1 MCLLDSN
8 TVDVVFKNTSTATS
22 IHHEVLQL
30 VDLLSLLAERQ
41 QHKQYHTPENIFQGE
56 YVVTA

>member
-30 VDLLSLLAERQ
+30 VDLRFVLVGRE
-41 QHKQYHTPENIFQGE
+41 
-56 YVVTA
+56 TAA